1 MEPVS
6 PRANLFMACK
16 ERYNLLMNRES
27 LDRESLDCV
36 SCSST
41 TPKTLTYRQISLII
55 NLLKISP
62 MKTNAKHRVTGSFL
76 KRACL

>member
-1 MEPVS
+1 
-6 PRANLFMACK
+6 
-16 ERYNLLMNRES
+16 MNRES
-27 LDRESLDCV
+27 LDRESLECV

-41 TPKTLTYRQISLII
+41 TFKILTYRQISLII

-62 MKTNAKHRVTGSFL
+62 MKTNVKHRVIGSFL

>member
-16 ERYNLLMNRES
+16 ERYNLLMNREL

-36 SCSST
+36 SCST
-41 TPKTLTYRQISLII
+41 TPKILTYRQISLII

-62 MKTNAKHRVTGSFL
+62 MKTNVKHRVIGSFL